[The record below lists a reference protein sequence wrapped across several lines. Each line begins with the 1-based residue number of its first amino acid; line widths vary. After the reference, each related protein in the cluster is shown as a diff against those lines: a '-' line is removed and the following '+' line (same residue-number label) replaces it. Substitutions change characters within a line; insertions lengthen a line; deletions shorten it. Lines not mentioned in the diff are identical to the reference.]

1 MSNTPNIRTQRIA
14 TAMTLGSLRMH
25 DGQRWVAW
33 WYGGLKKNYRASS
46 QPLVVVVFRKLSPDG
61 RSFGDYELRSVPLT
75 ALGQMRLG
83 TIWTNNRCREKIV
96 FQTREFL
103 VDYRESGWQ
112 YNSFAQAS
120 QTNREPPYPRP
131 LHPLPYERD
140 KNPVIELSLET
151 SGKLVIPSL
160 EFFSRCYG
168 RSQELKR
175 VLATYPWRDFDDPH
189 GDLYAALDQP
199 EVSGQWVVALKGSW
213 KLVVGDAKILAFA
226 KYLPHTRKCLKSI
239 YAQLEQAHA
248 VSLRQG
254 QGSQLAHPKIGPW
267 FKQPARLRV
276 RGIPFNNGKSFLA
289 LEIIGSSEPEG
300 PPITLIW
307 DPREAPMRDDT
318 ALPTEERLGRQAYRT
333 SLKGDMD
340 LPLTKDDEPD
350 RSGPCAIID
359 DPEFKELLPPS
370 GKRQHVISQRS
381 KREPT
386 GSPIAPADQATD
398 AEIFSSGAPHGEG
411 KGVGLALFHAPVEM
425 ESQGKV
431 RDMWEA
437 AQHLQHVFP
446 ERIQSVGWFTSEGG
460 FRETRHPKLIQ
471 IAPIA
476 LSEKVSHSTR
486 KWPFLDKEATR
497 PRGALVM
504 RIQIDERDL
513 YIVEIQRRTRAKADG
528 SGEFSEES
536 MSGLC
541 FHLDSEADL
550 EEWLRILL
558 SRIRYTEGVFKGLVG
573 SCPGDADTFVHS
585 KSKNDTVPCEAAT
598 RNALRKMGV
607 KL

>member
-1 MSNTPNIRTQRIA
+1 MP
-14 TAMTLGSLRMH
+14 LDSLRLN

-46 QPLVVVVFRKLSPDG
+46 QPLVVVVFRQLSPDG
-61 RSFGDYELRSVPLT
+61 RSFGDYKLRDVPLT

-83 TIWTNNRCREKIV
+83 TIWRNNRCREKIV

-103 VDYRESGWQ
+103 VDFRERGWQ

-120 QTNREPPYPRP
+120 QMNREPPYPLP

-175 VLATYPWRDFDDPH
+175 VLATYPWRGFDDPH
-189 GDLYAALDQP
+189 SHLYAPLNEQ
-199 EVSGQWVVALKGSW
+199 ETSGEWQVAMRDNGG
-213 KLVVGDAKILAFA
+213 LVMGDAKILAFA
-226 KYLPHTRKCLKSI
+226 KYLSQTTKCLKGI
-239 YAQLEQAHA
+239 YSQLEQAHSA
-248 VSLRQG
+248 SPRQG
-254 QGSQLAHPKIGPW
+254 HASRLAHPKIGPW
-267 FKQPARLRV
+267 FKQPAKLRV
-276 RGIPFNNGKSFLA
+276 RGIPFDNGRSFLA
-289 LEIIGSSEPEG
+289 LEVIGGSEPEG

-307 DPREAPMRDDT
+307 DAREAPMKDDT
-318 ALPTEERLGRQAYRT
+318 SLPTEEGVGRQAYRT

-340 LPLTKDDEPD
+340 LPLTKDEEPD
-350 RSGPCAIID
+350 HSGPRATID
-359 DPEFKELLPPS
+359 DLEFEELLPPS
-370 GKRQHVISQRS
+370 GKRQQVISRRI
-381 KREPT
+381 KREHA
-386 GSPIAPADQATD
+386 GSRIAAGHQAID

-437 AQHLQHVFP
+437 AQHLQRVFP
-446 ERIQSVGWFTSEGG
+446 ERIQSVDWFAFEGG
-460 FRETRHPKLIQ
+460 FQRTGHPELIQ
-471 IAPIA
+471 IAPFSQ
-476 LSEKVSHSTR
+476 SEKVSRSTR
-486 KWPFLDKEATR
+486 KWPFLDKEATQ

-504 RIQIDERDL
+504 RIEVAEKAL
-513 YIVEIQRRTRAKADG
+513 YIVEIQRRTRPKADG
-528 SGEFSEES
+528 SGELSEES

-541 FHLDSEADL
+541 FHLDSETDL
-550 EEWLRILL
+550 KEWLRILL

-573 SCPGDADTFVHS
+573 SCPGDADTFAHS
-585 KSKNDTVPCEAAT
+585 KSKNDTVPCEAAA